1 MLIKKA
7 KYSTFCIATADDI
20 YLSKEVR
27 KSKSMTTPTLTKPD
41 SGHLVLISN
50 PRHNKIFLQKKKFC
64 LDFFYLK
71 K

>member
-27 KSKSMTTPTLTKPD
+27 KSKSMTTPTLTKTD

-50 PRHNKIFLQKKKFC
+50 PRHKQNFFTKKSFV
-64 LDFFYLK
+64 
-71 K
+71 